1 MASTPEQ
8 VQQSLNVLFEGWI
21 SKFTPLYLPVREMKR
36 LMFKR
41 IFGTGS
47 SGGTNSE
54 GQKLPTVPYSTTP
67 IYVSPRSLT
76 NAPAKFKFGKP
87 PEGETRGK
95 PIESLYFPNGY
106 AQLKKE
112 TSRKLPLELTGRLKG
127 GFLSEDVI
135 TEGLTAAIALPESE
149 KLKAQGLQFGNGRG
163 LKGYGIIFQPTGF
176 EQDKMLEEHI
186 QLIAEQITNAMNKQ

>member
-41 IFGTGS
+41 IFGVGS

-149 KLKAQGLQFGNGRG
+149 KLKAQGLQFGNGKG
-163 LKGYGIIFQPTGF
+163 FKGYGIIFQPTGF
-176 EQDKMLEEHI
+176 EQDEMLQEHI
-186 QLIAEQITNAMNKQ
+186 LLIAEQITNAMNKQ

>member
-1 MASTPEQ
+1 MASTPDQ
-8 VQQSLNVLFEGWI
+8 VQQSLNVLLEGWI

-41 IFGTGS
+41 IFGVGT

-54 GQKLPTVPYSTTP
+54 GQKLPSIPYSTTP
-67 IYVSPRSLT
+67 IYVSPRSVNGVT
-76 NAPAKFKFGKP
+76 AKFQFGKP
-87 PEGETRGK
+87 PEGESKGK
-95 PIESLYFPNGY
+95 PINSMYFPNGY

-112 TSRKLPLELTGRLKG
+112 TPAKLPLELTGRLKG

-149 KLKAQGLQFGNGRG
+149 KEKAKGLQFGNGRG
-163 LKGYGIIFQPTGF
+163 FKGYGIIFQPTGF
-176 EQDKMLEEHI
+176 EQDAMLEEHAL
-186 QLIAEQITNAMNKQ
+186 LIAEQIINAMNKQ

>member
-8 VQQSLNVLFEGWI
+8 VQQSLNVLLEGWT
-21 SKFTPLYLPVREMKR
+21 SKFTALYVPVRELKR

-135 TEGLTAAIALPESE
+135 TEGLTAAIELPESE
-149 KLKAQGLQFGNGRG
+149 KLKAKGLQFGNGKG
-163 LKGYGIIFQPTGF
+163 FKGYGIIFQPTGF
-176 EQDKMLEEHI
+176 EQDEMLQEHI
-186 QLIAEQITNAMNKQ
+186 LLIAEQITNAMNKQ

>member
-8 VQQSLNVLFEGWI
+8 VQQSLNLLLEGWI

-54 GQKLPTVPYSTTP
+54 GQKLPTIPYGTNP
-67 IYVSPRSLT
+67 IYVSAKSLAS
-76 NAPAKFKFGKP
+76 APSKFKVGKT
-87 PEGETRGK
+87 GN
-95 PIESLYFPNGY
+95 PIKSLYFEDGY

-135 TEGLTAAIALPESE
+135 TEGLSAAIALPTSE
-149 KLKAQGLQFGNGRG
+149 IGKAKGLQFGNGKG
-163 LKGYGIIFQPTGF
+163 FKGYGIIFQPTGF
-176 EQDKMLEEHI
+176 EQDAMLEEHI
-186 QLIAEQITNAMNKQ
+186 LLIAEQITNAMNKQ

>member
-135 TEGLTAAIALPESE
+135 TEGLTAAIELPESE
-149 KLKAQGLQFGNGRG
+149 KLKAKGLQFGNGKG
-163 LKGYGIIFQPTGF
+163 FKGYGIIFQPTGF
-176 EQDKMLEEHI
+176 EQDEMLQEHI
-186 QLIAEQITNAMNKQ
+186 LLIAEQITNAMNKQ